1 MALADRAEEQGRSPD
16 AYVRFRSR
24 PLPVPFSFR
33 EACCLA
39 EMTVGSRHTCVF
51 RALSQHGI

>member
-24 PLPVPFSFR
+24 PLPVPFSVR

-39 EMTVGSRHTCVF
+39 EMTVGSRHTCVC
-51 RALSQHGI
+51 RELS